1 MTDTKTKS
9 QGFTLVELMI
19 TVAIIAIIAAFA
31 YPSYQEQV
39 RKTKR
44 ADCSGSLTGLSQAME
59 RHYTINNSYLGA
71 AAGAANTGAP
81 AIYPAACPVD
91 GGEVTYNLTISAAT
105 ASTFTLQAAPTGGQS
120 GDKCGT
126 LTLTNT
132 GVKGVSSASTGVTW
146 QDCW

>member
-1 MTDTKTKS
+1 MTNRKTTS
-9 QGFTLVELMI
+9 GGFTLVELMI
-19 TVAIIAIIAAFA
+19 TVAIIAVIAAFA

-44 ADCSGSLTGLSQAME
+44 ADCSGSLTGLAQAME

-71 AAGAANTGAP
+71 AASGANTGAP
-81 AIYPAACPVD
+81 AVYPTACPVD
-91 GGEVTYNLTISAAT
+91 GGDATYNLTISAAT
-105 ASTFTLQAAPTGGQS
+105 ASTFTLQAAPTGGQT

-132 GVKGVSSASTGVTW
+132 GVKGVSSAATGTTW